1 MIFFFTTF
9 EYSNKATI
17 FALFMDLIAYI
28 LSVVGLILLFLS
40 VWFGARFVYIG
51 LLLFVLA
58 FFFYF
63 FMGSK
68 LGRRIARKD
77 FQKKIYTD
85 PIVAYNYVNNG
96 HATYEEMAA
105 KNPAFAAKYELNQF
119 GKVTLRKK

>member
-17 FALFMDLIAYI
+17 FAILMDLIAYG
-28 LSVVGLILLFLS
+28 LSIVGLVLLFLS
-40 VWFGARFVYIG
+40 VWFGAKFVIIG

-58 FFFYF
+58 LFFYIF
-63 FMGSK
+63 
-68 LGRRIARKD
+68 LGHFVGRAIARKD

-96 HATYEEMAA
+96 HATYAEMAA
-105 KNPAFAAKYELNQF
+105 KNPAFAQKYELNQF